1 MAEYGGRRSRGRSM
15 SERIES
21 AQEFVEEFLLYRFLH
36 RQRRRKSLK
45 TPIKPKRPGP
55 QPKCTAS
62 KEELRR
68 MYLDEG
74 KTAKE
79 IAAMYGMTISG
90 VRGML
95 KRYGIRKE
103 RQRERE
109 KSE

>member
-1 MAEYGGRRSRGRSM
+1 M

-79 IAAMYGMTISG
+79 IAAMYGMTVSG